1 MISVKE
7 ALQILQKSLPQAGIE
22 TVDLA
27 EAHGRYLAE
36 TVAAPEPSP
45 RYTNS
50 AMDGYALR
58 WSDVGEASE
67 DNPVTLKVAGES
79 RAGLPFDKE
88 VIKNEAVCIS
98 TGAML
103 PRGADTVVRIEDTRK
118 VDETTVT
125 ILSVRCKGQDVRHEG
140 EEFCCGD
147 ELLCSG
153 TKLSARQLALLASVG
168 HQHVKVFAPRRI
180 AILVTGSELAS
191 AAEKEIKSYQMR
203 DSNSMMLKTALEE
216 SGAAVVS
223 CLNVAD
229 ELQATIEAISLAFS
243 QGVDFILCSGGISVG
258 DHDHVKEAAAKVG
271 FNELFWRIRQKPG
284 KPLYAA
290 QKAGTYLFGLP
301 GNPVSAYMCF
311 THYIR
316 PLLYMVKG
324 KGMIWNTITAMANRD
339 IINKGKRTN
348 FIRVKLA
355 QRQGDLP
362 QIIDIKK
369 QGSHML
375 SSIVHADGY
384 IILAPDAR
392 IQSGQKVNVFLF

>member
-1 MISVKE
+1 MISIKE
-7 ALQILQKSLPQAGIE
+7 ALQILQKSLPEAGVE
-22 TVDLA
+22 TVELA

-58 WSDVGEASE
+58 WSDVWKASE
-67 DNPVTLKVAGES
+67 DNPVTLKIAGES
-79 RAGLPFDKE
+79 RAGRPFDKE
-88 VIKNEAVCIS
+88 VISNEAVCIS

-103 PRGADTVVRIEDTRK
+103 PRGADTVVRIEDTRR

-125 ILSVRCKGQDVRHEG
+125 ILSVRCRGQDVRHEG

-168 HQHVKVFAPRRI
+168 HQQVKVFAPRRI

-229 ELQATIEAISLAFS
+229 ELQATIEAISLTFS

-324 KGMIWNTITAMANRD
+324 KGMTWNTITAMADRD
-339 IINKGKRTN
+339 ITNKGKRTN

-384 IILAPDAR
+384 IILAPDAL

>member
-1 MISVKE
+1 MISIKE
-7 ALQILQKSLPQAGIE
+7 VLQILQKSLPEAGVE

-58 WSDVGEASE
+58 WSDVRKASE
-67 DNPVTLKVAGES
+67 DNPVTLKIAGES

-88 VIKNEAVCIS
+88 VISNEAVCIS

-103 PRGADTVVRIEDTRK
+103 PRGADTVVRIEDTRR

-168 HQHVKVFAPRRI
+168 HQQVKVFAPRRI

-191 AAEKEIKSYQMR
+191 AAEKEIKSYQVR

-229 ELQATIEAISLAFS
+229 ELQATIEAISIAFS

-324 KGMIWNTITAMANRD
+324 KGMTWNTITAMANRD
-339 IINKGKRTN
+339 IINKGKRSN

-355 QRQGDLP
+355 HRQGDLP

>member
-1 MISVKE
+1 MISIQE
-7 ALQILQKSLPQAGIE
+7 ALQILQKSLPEAGVE

-58 WSDVGEASE
+58 WSDVRKASE
-67 DNPVTLKVAGES
+67 DNPVTLKIAGES

-88 VIKNEAVCIS
+88 VITNEAVCIS

-103 PRGADTVVRIEDTRK
+103 PRGADTVVRIEDTRR

-125 ILSVRCKGQDVRHEG
+125 ILSVRCEGQDVRHEG
-140 EEFCCGD
+140 EEFCFGD
-147 ELLCSG
+147 ELLSSG

-168 HQHVKVFAPRRI
+168 HQQVKVFAPRRI

-216 SGAAVVS
+216 AGAAVVS

-229 ELQATIEAISLAFS
+229 ELQTTIEAISLAFS

-258 DHDHVKEAAAKVG
+258 DHDYVKEAAAKVG

-316 PLLYMVKG
+316 PLLYVVKG
-324 KGMIWNTITAMANRD
+324 KGMTWNTITAMADRD
-339 IINKGKRTN
+339 ITNKGKRTN

-355 QRQGDLP
+355 HRQGDLP

>member
-1 MISVKE
+1 MISIKE
-7 ALQILQKSLPQAGIE
+7 VLQILQKSLPEAGVE

-58 WSDVGEASE
+58 WSDVRKASE
-67 DNPVTLKVAGES
+67 DNPVTLKIAGES
-79 RAGLPFDKE
+79 RAGLPFGKKF
-88 VIKNEAVCIS
+88 ISNEAVCIS
-98 TGAML
+98 TGDMM
-103 PRGADTVVRIEDTRK
+103 RRSADTVVRIEDTRR
-118 VDETTVT
+118 VDEAEVT

-168 HQHVKVFAPRRI
+168 HQQVKVFVPRRI

-191 AAEKEIKSYQMR
+191 AAEKEIKSYQVR

-229 ELQATIEAISLAFS
+229 VLQATIEAISLAFS
-243 QGVDFILCSGGISVG
+243 QGVDFVLCSGGISVG

-324 KGMIWNTITAMANRD
+324 KGMTWNTITAMANRD

>member
-1 MISVKE
+1 MISIQE
-7 ALQILQKSLPQAGIE
+7 ALQILQKSLPEAGVE

-36 TVAAPEPSP
+36 TVVAPEPSP

-58 WSDVGEASE
+58 WSDVRKASE
-67 DNPVTLKVAGES
+67 DNTVTLKIAGES

-88 VIKNEAVCIS
+88 VTSNEAVCIS

-103 PRGADTVVRIEDTRK
+103 PRGADTVVRIEDTRR
-118 VDETTVT
+118 VDETAVA

-147 ELLCSG
+147 ELLCAG

-168 HQHVKVFAPRRI
+168 YLQVKVFAPRRI

-191 AAEKEIKSYQMR
+191 AAKQEIKSYQMR

-216 SGAAVVS
+216 AGAAVVS

-243 QGVDFILCSGGISVG
+243 QGVDFVLCSGGISVG

-290 QKAGTYLFGLP
+290 QKGGTYLFGLP

-316 PLLYMVKG
+316 PLLYMVGG
-324 KGMIWNTITAMANRD
+324 KGMTWNTITAMADRD
-339 IINKGKRTN
+339 ITNKGKRTN

-355 QRQGDLP
+355 QRQDDLP